1 MHSRIILRPLLAL
14 SLALAIVAANVYW
27 DYASAPSGLT
37 YSPGVAL
44 IACSIVLF
52 GASPWNPYLKAGL
65 CAGLLML
72 QDAGMKLY
80 GGGDHDLEG
89 LGVCNLLL
97 LIGALLSFFLLVVV
111 LGRNGTIATR
121 HKAGAIGLFV
131 ALVLGHLL
139 LFGSL
144 GFGHYV
150 GSYIE

>member
-1 MHSRIILRPLLAL
+1 MYSRINLHPLLAFP
-14 SLALAIVAANVYW
+14 LALVVVAANVYW
-27 DYASAPSGLT
+27 NHVSAPSGLL

-44 IACSIVLF
+44 ITCSIVLVK
-52 GASPWNPYLKAGL
+52 APPWSLYLKAGL

-97 LIGALLSFFLLVVV
+97 LVGALLSLAPLTMT
-111 LGRNGTIATR
+111 LWQNKTLATR
-121 HKAGAIGLFV
+121 HKAGAMGLFV
-131 ALVLGHLL
+131 ELLWGHLL

-144 GFGHYV
+144 GVGHYV
-150 GSYIE
+150 GSYID